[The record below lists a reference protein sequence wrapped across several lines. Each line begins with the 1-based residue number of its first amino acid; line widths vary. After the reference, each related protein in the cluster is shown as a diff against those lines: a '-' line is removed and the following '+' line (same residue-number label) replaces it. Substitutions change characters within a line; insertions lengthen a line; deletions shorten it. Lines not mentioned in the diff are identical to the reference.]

1 MQRRAFFTSTAG
13 VASGIAGLGGCSSK
27 TGKKPKTGPGT
38 PMSVLNGDGTLAG
51 KTLEE
56 IREQYRYDL
65 FDEFIPF
72 HDRYVVDHEYGGFT
86 LHTGW
91 NGPTL
96 SYEKS
101 AWYEGRGTWTY
112 SFLYNNIDK
121 DPKHLE
127 AARRSVEFIMK
138 HKPEGEN
145 LWPNSYS
152 REGKVTGGPDLR
164 TYGDLFVANGLNVY
178 SKAAGDD
185 SCWQLAKETL
195 LKCLK
200 IQDRPGYYPEA
211 AQGYLGKD
219 APLMPGGARVQG
231 NWFVMLHLA
240 TQMLEFKTDP
250 EVEAIADRCVDA
262 IMNKHYNP
270 EFDLHNEV
278 LNHDFSRP
286 ANEVGQ
292 LVYTG
297 HAIETLWMVLYEAAR
312 KKDRALFDLAS
323 QRFKRHIE
331 VAWDDV
337 YGGLFRNLRHVD
349 NNLWDVD
356 KAGWV
361 QMEGLIGLAC
371 VIEHTG
377 AQWAKDFFGRLYPWV
392 MAKFPLKQYG
402 FPLWIDYADR
412 WVAFV
417 KDENGRRA
425 ENYHH
430 PRHLMLN
437 LLAFDRMI
445 KRGGAISGLFSS

>member
-1 MQRRAFFTSTAG
+1 MYNT
-13 VASGIAGLGGCSSK
+13 
-27 TGKKPKTGPGT
+27 
-38 PMSVLNGDGTLAG
+38 
-51 KTLEE
+51 
-56 IREQYRYDL
+56 
-65 FDEFIPF
+65 
-72 HDRYVVDHEYGGFT
+72 VDK
-86 LHTGW
+86 
-91 NGPTL
+91 N
-96 SYEKS
+96 
-101 AWYEGRGTWTY
+101 
-112 SFLYNNIDK
+112 
-121 DPKHLE
+121 PKHLE
-127 AARRSVEFIMK
+127 ASRRSVEFVMK
-138 HKPEGEN
+138 HKPEGDN

-152 REGKVTGGPDLR
+152 REGKVTGGPDER
-164 TYGDLFVANGLNVY
+164 TYGDLFLANGFNVY

-185 SCWQLAKETL
+185 SYWQLAKETL
-195 LKCLK
+195 IKCLK

-211 AQGYLGKD
+211 AQGYLGKN

-231 NWFVMLHLA
+231 NWFCMLNIA
-240 TQMLEFKTDP
+240 TQMLEIKADP

-270 EFDLHNEV
+270 RFDLTNEV

-286 ANEVGQ
+286 ENEVGQ

-297 HAIETLWMVLYEAAR
+297 HAIETLWMVLYEAVR
-312 KKDRALFDLAS
+312 RKDRALFDLAS
-323 QRFKRHIE
+323 QRLKRHLE

-412 WVAFV
+412 WVTFV
-417 KDENGRRA
+417 EGKDGRRA
-425 ENYHH
+425 ENFHH

-445 KRGGAISGLFSS
+445 GRNGAVSGLFSG